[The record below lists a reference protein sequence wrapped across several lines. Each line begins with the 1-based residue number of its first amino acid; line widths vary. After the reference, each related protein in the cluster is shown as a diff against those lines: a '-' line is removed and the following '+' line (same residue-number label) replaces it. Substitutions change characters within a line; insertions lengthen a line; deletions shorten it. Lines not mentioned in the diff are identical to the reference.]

1 MKELALEPFLQ
12 PTRNHHSAAFVVL
25 ERLDKSFY
33 HAQIVDR
40 DAIDIFLPE
49 PNSR

>member
-12 PTRNHHSAAFVVL
+12 PTRNHHSAFVDL

-40 DAIDIFLPE
+40 VAIDIFLPE